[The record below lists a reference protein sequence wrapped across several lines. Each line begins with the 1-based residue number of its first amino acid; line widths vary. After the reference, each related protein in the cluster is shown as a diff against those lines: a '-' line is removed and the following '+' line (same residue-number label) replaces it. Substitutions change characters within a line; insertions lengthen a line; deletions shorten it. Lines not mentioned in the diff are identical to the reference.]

1 LDAPLVFRPTS
12 RIFRARALN
21 LASRRTY
28 SHFVRGA
35 PQASRTNPPRHCR
48 EAHHNFHFEELIMR
62 RISVLCAAAGL
73 AVTAFVAASPAE
85 ASYHLIRWQDTG
97 FCQIWDESI
106 PTTPWPSDYSR
117 VSATV
122 PTLIDALA
130 LKDHALKNGHCT
142 W

>member
-1 LDAPLVFRPTS
+1 
-12 RIFRARALN
+12 
-21 LASRRTY
+21 
-28 SHFVRGA
+28 
-35 PQASRTNPPRHCR
+35 
-48 EAHHNFHFEELIMR
+48 MR

-106 PTTPWPSDYSR
+106 PTAPWPSDYAR
-117 VSATV
+117 VGTTV
-122 PTLIDALA
+122 PTFVDALV

>member
-1 LDAPLVFRPTS
+1 
-12 RIFRARALN
+12 
-21 LASRRTY
+21 
-28 SHFVRGA
+28 
-35 PQASRTNPPRHCR
+35 
-48 EAHHNFHFEELIMR
+48 MR

-106 PTTPWPSDYSR
+106 PTAPWSSGYTR
-117 VSATV
+117 VGTTV
-122 PTLIDALA
+122 PTFVDALV
-130 LKDHALKNGHCT
+130 LKDHALRNGHCS